1 MVQEEEVTVPYRILL
16 ALAALVIL
24 LAMLRKIR
32 KSEMRISDSLF
43 WLFFVITLI
52 VLALF
57 PEIAFF
63 FSGLLG
69 IESPANLV
77 FLYVIAL
84 LLIREFASTVEL
96 SRLRGKVITL
106 AQEEAL
112 KDVESAEG
120 AENPHREER

>member
-16 ALAALVIL
+16 AAGALVIL

-43 WLFFVITLI
+43 WLFFVVTLI
-52 VLALF
+52 LLALF

-96 SRLRGKVITL
+96 SRLRGKVTTL

-112 KDVESAEG
+112 GGINEPNEGQVTEEKD
-120 AENPHREER
+120 

>member
-1 MVQEEEVTVPYRILL
+1 MTVPYRILL
-16 ALAALVIL
+16 AIAALVIL

-32 KSEMRISDSLF
+32 TSEMRISDSLF
-43 WLFFVITLI
+43 WLFFVVSLI
-52 VLALF
+52 VLAIF

-77 FLYVIAL
+77 FLYVIAW

-96 SRLRGKVITL
+96 SRLRGRLTAL

-112 KDVESAEG
+112 ERVEETGGSRSAPTKD
-120 AENPHREER
+120 

>member
-1 MVQEEEVTVPYRILL
+1 MTVPYRILL

-43 WLFFVITLI
+43 WLFFIITLI

>member
-1 MVQEEEVTVPYRILL
+1 MTVPYRILL

-57 PEIAFF
+57 PGIAFF

-120 AENPHREER
+120 AENPHREDR

>member
-1 MVQEEEVTVPYRILL
+1 MTISYRILL
-16 ALAALVIL
+16 AVAALVIL

-43 WLFFVITLI
+43 WLFFVVSLI
-52 VLALF
+52 VLAVF

-96 SRLRGKVITL
+96 SRLRGKMTVL

-112 KDVESAEG
+112 GDVCGLNEGRRAAEKD
-120 AENPHREER
+120 